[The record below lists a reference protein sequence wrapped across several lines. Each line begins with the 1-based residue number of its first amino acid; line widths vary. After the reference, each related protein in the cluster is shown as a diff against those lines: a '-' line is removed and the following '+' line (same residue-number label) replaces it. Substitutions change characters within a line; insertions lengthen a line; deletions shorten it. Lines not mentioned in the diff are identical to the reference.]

1 MSQYTDQSAGG
12 EDISFA
18 ALFDGPILDLGGG
31 GVEPLGERVD
41 ELIDTQQIR
50 DGAVIAANYSVLSVD

>member
-1 MSQYTDQSAGG
+1 MSQYTEHSAGG

-31 GVEPLGERVD
+31 GVAPLGAHVD

-50 DGAVIAANYSVLSVD
+50 GGAVIGANYSVLSVD